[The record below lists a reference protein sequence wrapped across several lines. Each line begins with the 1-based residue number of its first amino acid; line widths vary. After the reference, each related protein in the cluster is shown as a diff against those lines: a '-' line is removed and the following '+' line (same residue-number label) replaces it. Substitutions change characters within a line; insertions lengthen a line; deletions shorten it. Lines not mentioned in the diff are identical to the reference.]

1 MRHKVPRLKQSFTVQ
16 GMSPMEIL
24 VALAFMYIGWKVG
37 GLISGNPMVKIG
49 AALGAYMFLFPRLKD
64 LLGRYPPGWFNNY
77 IRWLFTKDVYAPL
90 PDESVV
96 PLISYNVKDEA
107 VSRGANGEKGVSGE
121 HPEPAAAS

>member
-1 MRHKVPRLKQSFTVQ
+1 
-16 GMSPMEIL
+16 MSPLEIL

-37 GLISGNPMVKIG
+37 GLISSNPMVKIG
-49 AALGAYMFLFPRLKD
+49 AALGTYMFLFSRIKD
-64 LLGRYPPGWFNNY
+64 FLGRYPPGWFNNY
-77 IRWLFTKDVYAPL
+77 IRWLFTKDLYAPL

-121 HPEPAAAS
+121 HPEPVAAS

>member
-16 GMSPMEIL
+16 GMTPTEIL
-24 VALAFMYIGWKVG
+24 VALAFMYVGWKAG

-49 AALGAYMFLFPRLKD
+49 AALGAYMFLFPRIKD
-64 LLGRYPPGWFNNY
+64 LVGRYPPGWFDNY
-77 IRWLFTKDVYAPL
+77 IRWLFTKDLYAPL

-96 PLISYNVKDEA
+96 PLISYNVKGEA
-107 VSRGANGEKGVSGE
+107 VSRGANGEKRVSGE